1 MRSPSDQR
9 LSHKLDIWKRPWSL
23 ISLKI
28 RHFALIRACFGLNST
43 GSEFRLNPIECNRC
57 FAPRKRFIVFCF
69 PVMTSFLLITF
80 WGQLRAWS
88 LPLGP
93 RFVLDDGSYLID
105 VSVLSRGLKK
115 NNSLHHWFSM
125 TPSKC
130 SHGPTEE
137 LETKI
142 KTCISMWSTNG
153 GHPTHSN

>member
-105 VSVLSRGLKK
+105 VSVLSRDLKK
-115 NNSLHHWFSM
+115 IQFPSSLVFNDA
-125 TPSKC
+125 
-130 SHGPTEE
+130 
-137 LETKI
+137 I
-142 KTCISMWSTNG
+142 KMFLWTNRRTWNKNKDVYI
-153 GHPTHSN
+153 HVIN